1 MSFVSVDQEL
11 VDRFVAAPESGGR
24 ARLLDGLGNG
34 LHAMAQPL
42 TVLRGA
48 LGAIELKQGVP
59 GVQEHYL
66 GILNSQVARL
76 CSLMSNVQSLLDTLR
91 FEAIC
96 APINLW
102 ERIRPIF
109 DEQNAIL
116 MERGVRLMISAPFEN
131 LRVNADATRT
141 ELAFETAI
149 EAAAAVSSRGD
160 AIEIHAVVRDGYVEL
175 TIRNRNAR
183 GKNMSSDDRL
193 NLSLAEASIV
203 SQQGSYE
210 LALDPFC
217 ISFSLALHE
226 QEEKI
231 AGPVNAQSSQSDF
244 INRAPGQ
251 AGSHESLI
259 PSGDH

>member
-11 VDRFVAAPESGGR
+11 AERFAAAPESGGGV
-24 ARLLDGLGNG
+24 RLLDGLGNG

-42 TVLRGA
+42 TILRGA

-66 GILNSQVARL
+66 GILNSQVERL

-96 APINLW
+96 APMNLW

-116 MERGVRLMISAPFEN
+116 MERGVRLMIAEPFET
-131 LRVNADATRT
+131 LYVNADAART
-141 ELAFETAI
+141 ELAFEGAI
-149 EAAAAVSSRGD
+149 DAAAAVSSSGD
-160 AIEIHAVVRDGYVEL
+160 AIEIHAVVRDGFVEL

-203 SQQGSYE
+203 SQKGIYE
-210 LALDPFC
+210 QAWDPFC
-217 ISFSLALHE
+217 VSFTLALHE
-226 QEEKI
+226 PEEKN
-231 AGPVNAQSSQSDF
+231 AGQVDARSSQSGF
-244 INRAPGQ
+244 IHCAQGQ
-251 AGSHESLI
+251 ANSHESLI